1 MPFFFWDSTMLLL
14 IPALLFG
21 IWAQW
26 KVKSTFKKYSKIPSN
41 SGMTG
46 YQVAKNLLER
56 NNIFDVEVEEIQGSL
71 TDHYDSKEKKLRL
84 SEQNFRGSSV
94 ASIGVAA
101 HEVGHAIQ
109 DNRGYAPLRWRL
121 AFYPVARLGS
131 GLWFWLFL
139 AGMILAIPA
148 LIDVGIIFFATTLV
162 FQVVTLPVE
171 FNASSRALAQLSSG
185 GFITK
190 DDSDGAKAVLN
201 AAAMTYLAAAAM
213 ALSQLVRLLILRGR
227 D

>member
-1 MPFFFWDSTMLLL
+1 MPLFFWDSTMILL

-26 KVKSTFKKYSKIPSN
+26 KVKSTFKRYSKIPSK

-94 ASIGVAA
+94 ASIGIAA

-131 GLWFWLFL
+131 GLWFWFFL
-139 AGMILAIPA
+139 AGMILTIPA

-162 FQVVTLPVE
+162 FQIVTLPVE

>member
-26 KVKSTFKKYSKIPSN
+26 KVKSTFKRYSKIPSN

-139 AGMILAIPA
+139 AGMILTIPA

-162 FQVVTLPVE
+162 FQIVTLPVE

-213 ALSQLVRLLILRGR
+213 ALSQLVRLLVLRGR
-227 D
+227 N

>member
-1 MPFFFWDSTMLLL
+1 MPLFFWDSTMILL

-26 KVKSTFKKYSKIPSN
+26 KVKSTFKRYSKIPSK

-46 YQVAKNLLER
+46 YQVANNLLER

-109 DNRGYAPLRWRL
+109 DNRGYAPLRWKL
-121 AFYPVARLGS
+121 AFYPVARFGS

-162 FQVVTLPVE
+162 FQIVTLPVE
-171 FNASSRALAQLSSG
+171 FNASSTALRYWKSKLEWY
-185 GFITK
+185 F
-190 DDSDGAKAVLN
+190 
-201 AAAMTYLAAAAM
+201 
-213 ALSQLVRLLILRGR
+213 
-227 D
+227 

>member
-26 KVKSTFKKYSKIPSN
+26 KVKSTFKRYSKIPSN

-139 AGMILAIPA
+139 AGMILTIPA

-162 FQVVTLPVE
+162 FQIVTLPVE

>member
-1 MPFFFWDSTMLLL
+1 MPLFFWDSTMILL

-21 IWAQW
+21 MWAQW
-26 KVKSTFKKYSKIPSN
+26 KVKSTFKRYSKIPSN

-56 NNIFDVEVEEIQGSL
+56 NNIIDVEVEEVQGNL
-71 TDHYDSKEKKLRL
+71 TDHYDSKEKKVRL
-84 SEQNFRGSSV
+84 SKLNFRGSSV

-109 DNRGYAPLRWRL
+109 DNKGYAPLKWRH
-121 AFYPVARLGS
+121 AFYPIANLGS
-131 GLWFWLFL
+131 NMWFWLFI
-139 AGMILAIPA
+139 AGMFLAIPV
-148 LIDVGIIFFATTLV
+148 LMDVGIIFFAATLV
-162 FQVVTLPVE
+162 FQIVTLPVE
-171 FNASSRALAQLSSG
+171 FNASNRALAQLSSG
-185 GFITK
+185 GFISAE
-190 DDSDGAKAVLN
+190 DSDGAKAVLN

-213 ALSQLVRLLILRGR
+213 AFSQLIRLLILRGR

>member
-1 MPFFFWDSTMLLL
+1 MPLFFWDSTMLLL

-26 KVKSTFKKYSKIPSN
+26 KVKSTFKRYSKIPSN

-56 NNIFDVEVEEIQGSL
+56 NNIFDVEVEEIPGSL

-139 AGMILAIPA
+139 AGMILTIPA

-162 FQVVTLPVE
+162 FQIVTLPVE

-213 ALSQLVRLLILRGR
+213 ALSQLVRLLVLRGR
-227 D
+227 N

>member
-14 IPALLFG
+14 IPVLLFG

-26 KVKSTFKKYSKIPSN
+26 KVKSTFKRYSKIPSN

-139 AGMILAIPA
+139 AGMILTIPA

-162 FQVVTLPVE
+162 FQIVTLPVE

-227 D
+227 N

>member
-1 MPFFFWDSTMLLL
+1 MPLFFWDSTMLLL

-26 KVKSTFKKYSKIPSN
+26 KVKSTFKRYSKIPSN

-109 DNRGYAPLRWRL
+109 DNGGYAPLRWRL

-139 AGMILAIPA
+139 AGMILTIPA

-162 FQVVTLPVE
+162 FQIVTLPVE

-227 D
+227 N

>member
-26 KVKSTFKKYSKIPSN
+26 KVKSTFKRYSKIPSN

-56 NNIFDVEVEEIQGSL
+56 NNIFDVEVEAIQGSL

-139 AGMILAIPA
+139 AGMILTIPA

-162 FQVVTLPVE
+162 FHIVTLPVE

-227 D
+227 N

>member
-26 KVKSTFKKYSKIPSN
+26 KVKSTFKRYSKIPSN

-94 ASIGVAA
+94 ASIGVSA

-131 GLWFWLFL
+131 GLWFWFFL
-139 AGMILAIPA
+139 AGMILTIPA

-162 FQVVTLPVE
+162 FQIVTLPVE

-227 D
+227 N

>member
-26 KVKSTFKKYSKIPSN
+26 KVKSTFKRYSKIPSN

-139 AGMILAIPA
+139 AGMILTIPA

-162 FQVVTLPVE
+162 FQIVTLPVE

-227 D
+227 N

>member
-26 KVKSTFKKYSKIPSN
+26 KVKSTFKRYSKIPSN

-56 NNIFDVEVEEIQGSL
+56 NNIFDVEVEEIPGSL

-139 AGMILAIPA
+139 AGMILTIPA

-162 FQVVTLPVE
+162 FQIVTLPVE

-227 D
+227 N

>member
-1 MPFFFWDSTMLLL
+1 MPLFFWDSTMLLL
-14 IPALLFG
+14 VPALLFG
-21 IWAQW
+21 VWAQW
-26 KVKSTFKKYSKIPSN
+26 KIKSTFKRYSKIPSN

-46 YQVAKNLLER
+46 YQVAKKLLER
-56 NNIFDVEVEEIQGSL
+56 NNIFDVEVEEVKGSL
-71 TDHYDSKEKKLRL
+71 TDHYDSKEKKVRL
-84 SEQNFRGSSV
+84 SELNFRSDSI

-109 DNRGYAPLRWRL
+109 DNKQYAPLRWRHT
-121 AFYPVARLGS
+121 FYPVARLGS
-131 GLWFWLFL
+131 NLWFWLFL
-139 AGMILAIPA
+139 AGMFLAIPA

-162 FQVVTLPVE
+162 FQIVTLPVE

-185 GFITK
+185 GFISR

-213 ALSQLVRLLILRGR
+213 SLSQLVRLLILRQR
-227 D
+227 N

>member
-1 MPFFFWDSTMLLL
+1 MPLFFWDSTMLLL

-26 KVKSTFKKYSKIPSN
+26 KVKSTFKRYSKIPSN

-139 AGMILAIPA
+139 AGMILTIPA

-162 FQVVTLPVE
+162 FQIMTLPVE

-227 D
+227 N

>member
-26 KVKSTFKKYSKIPSN
+26 KVKSTFKRYSKIPSN

-84 SEQNFRGSSV
+84 SGQNFRGSSV

-139 AGMILAIPA
+139 AGMILTIPA

-162 FQVVTLPVE
+162 FQIVTLPVE

>member
-26 KVKSTFKKYSKIPSN
+26 KVKSTFKRYSKIPSN

-56 NNIFDVEVEEIQGSL
+56 NNIFDVEVEEIPGSL

-109 DNRGYAPLRWRL
+109 DNRGYVPLKWRL

-139 AGMILAIPA
+139 AGMILTIPA

-162 FQVVTLPVE
+162 FQIVTLPVE

-227 D
+227 N